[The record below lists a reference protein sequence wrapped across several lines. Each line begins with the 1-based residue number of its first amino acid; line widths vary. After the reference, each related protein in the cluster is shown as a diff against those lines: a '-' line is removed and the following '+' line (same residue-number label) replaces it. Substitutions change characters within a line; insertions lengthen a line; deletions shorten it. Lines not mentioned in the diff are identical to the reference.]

1 MLIQAIGL
9 SDSISEEYM
18 YPIFLVEKHIKVM
31 NNVCTNILNK
41 LKSSNNL

>member
-18 YPIFLVEKHIKVM
+18 YPIFLVEKHIKV
-31 NNVCTNILNK
+31 
-41 LKSSNNL
+41 SSRQQDCVQADVA